1 MSVFAFLGKK
11 TFSVS
16 RVTLTLLRFYVE
28 YATKLHT
35 HEHKNIKLK
44 GTDFFEVPH
53 NSTKLDT

>member
-28 YATKLHT
+28 KATKLHT

-44 GTDFFEVPH
+44 GTEILKCPIIQQ
-53 NSTKLDT
+53 N